1 MQDATVGG
9 PVDTAHGDGR
19 SLGSVLAILGSL
31 KGILDAGL
39 QLGTHGAVANAVN
52 LGLTVPLDLALDI
65 RHGMGPCWSTGTGR
79 L

>member
-39 QLGTHGAVANAVN
+39 QLGTHGAVANAPN